1 MAKQSSVNLDI
12 TNNADGFDISGGT
25 TVRKLGI
32 TGGDVTIA
40 GSGSATVT
48 FPTTSTTIAGLG
60 ITQSFSA
67 LQSFSA
73 GISAAGGVTLAGT
86 LQGTTASFTGLVSS
100 AGGFSGAGTN
110 LTNVAKL
117 NTSNTFTSGSYL
129 TLSGSGLFGMQS
141 EFKNNSIIFT
151 EMYDGGTTTL
161 LGQPNT
167 GAANTVTLPNTT
179 GTIALTNG
187 TVASFNGKTGAVQGV
202 SAAVGSTYLTVS
214 GSTGSVTFTNTGVQ
228 TFNGLTG
235 AVTGV
240 TVGGTNVFTA
250 LNTFNAGISAAGGVT
265 FATDISVNSIRVGK
279 GAGNQARNVAL
290 GSNTLTLNTTGDYNL
305 AIGADALAS
314 NLTGTDNVGLGY
326 GALTSN
332 TSSNNLGIGSSSL
345 GLNTTGSDNV
355 GVGTGSL
362 GANTTGSRNV
372 GIGRSSLSMDGNDNV
387 GIGAYSLS
395 NILSARNQNTAIG
408 SDAGRYRTG
417 ALNLQGATGGIYIGY
432 GAKGSANAQTNEI
445 VIGTLAEALGS
456 NTAVIGATTQTA
468 ATIYGVLRLPGGLSA
483 ASGITLS
490 GNVAMT
496 STSSH
501 TGLASFAG
509 GLSAAGS
516 TFSGNVN
523 LQDNTLSRIELLDY
537 CERYVDLGDFTSKLS
552 QIPIDLSTGQVFR
565 TKITTACTG
574 LNVTNTPD
582 NANAN
587 TVGFTLLFVGDGTAR
602 SMTWN
607 IGSTAIGWA
616 GGIAPT
622 YTSTLN
628 KIDVYSFL
636 TRDGGSNWLG
646 FVGGQNF

>member
-1 MAKQSSVNLDI
+1 MTTRIKIKKGAGTPSGLTFGELAYDV
-12 TNNADGFDISGGT
+12 TN
-25 TVRKLGI
+25 RKLFIGI
-32 TGGDVTIA
+32 TGGNALLANTDGGVA
-40 GSGSATVT
+40 S
-48 FPTTSTTIAGLG
+48 FNG
-60 ITQSFSA
+60 ITGAVTGVTTGVANTFTA

-73 GISAAGGVTLAGT
+73 GIS
-86 LQGTTASFTGLVSS
+86 S
-100 AGGFSGAGTN
+100 AGGA
-110 LTNVAKL
+110 
-117 NTSNTFTSGSYL
+117 
-129 TLSGSGLFGMQS
+129 
-141 EFKNNSIIFT
+141 
-151 EMYDGGTTTL
+151 
-161 LGQPNT
+161 
-167 GAANTVTLPNTT
+167 
-179 GTIALTNG
+179 
-187 TVASFNGKTGAVQGV
+187 
-202 SAAVGSTYLTVS
+202 
-214 GSTGSVTFTNTGVQ
+214 
-228 TFNGLTG
+228 
-235 AVTGV
+235 
-240 TVGGTNVFTA
+240 
-250 LNTFNAGISAAGGVT
+250 T
-265 FATDISVNSIRVGK
+265 FATDISVNSLRVGR
-279 GAGNQARNVAL
+279 GAGNQAQNVAL
-290 GSNTLTLNTTGDYNL
+290 GKNTLTLNTTGDYNL
-305 AIGADALAS
+305 AIGSDALAS
-314 NLTGTDNVGLGY
+314 NLTGLDNVGLGY

-345 GLNTTGSDNV
+345 ALNTTGSDNV
-355 GVGTGSL
+355 GVGTSSL
-362 GANTTGSRNV
+362 GANSTGSRNV
-372 GIGRSSLSMDGNDNV
+372 AIGRSALSLNGDDNV
-387 GIGAYSLS
+387 GIGAYALS
-395 NILSARNQNTAIG
+395 NISAAAFRTQNTAIG

-417 ALNLQGATGGIYIGY
+417 ALTLQGATGGIYIGY

-523 LQDNTLSRIELLDY
+523 LQDNTLSRVELLDY
-537 CERYVDLGDFTSKLS
+537 CERFVDLGDFASKLN
-552 QIPIDLSTGQVFR
+552 QISIDLSTAQVFR
-565 TKITTACTG
+565 TKLTTACTG
-574 LNVTNTPD
+574 LSATNTPD

-587 TVGFTLLFVGDGTAR
+587 TVGFTLLLVGDGSAR
-602 SMTWN
+602 TMTWN